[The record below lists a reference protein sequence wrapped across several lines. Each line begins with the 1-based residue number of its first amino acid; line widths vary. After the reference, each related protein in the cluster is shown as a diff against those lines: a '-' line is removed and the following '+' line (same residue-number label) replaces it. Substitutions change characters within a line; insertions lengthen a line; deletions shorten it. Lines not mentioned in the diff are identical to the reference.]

1 MTDEEQA
8 PEEFT
13 ESNPPLAAPPAEAGF
28 STNFHLTHDKT
39 GPIQFTFRGAYSSD
53 WPDVMR
59 DVSAFVKHM
68 TERGYRFNVPQP
80 APPPTPNK
88 AAEIMAEAGNHESA
102 QAIKEMAERVPDPPQ
117 GKQWQTIA
125 AARVVIKPE
134 PGDLVTIEFYEPN
147 HKWPDIKANKWK
159 HERAA
164 GLLKHVTSASVTAPA
179 DLSLGCV
186 VYYVNGAEKKDK
198 PGEFWKDIYHVRPL

>member
-1 MTDEEQA
+1 MTDQA
-8 PEEFT
+8 QDHEEFT
-13 ESNPPLAAPPAEAGF
+13 EPLPRIVPAEAGF
-28 STNFHLTHDKT
+28 SANFHLTHEKT
-39 GPIQFTFRGAYSSD
+39 GPIQFTFRGATSAE
-53 WPDVMR
+53 WHAVMN
-59 DVSAFVKHM
+59 DVSEFTQHM
-68 TERGYRFNVPQP
+68 KALGYRFNVPQA
-80 APPPTPNK
+80 APPPVANK
-88 AAEIMAEAGNHESA
+88 AAEIVAEEGNHELSA
-102 QAIKEMAERVPDPPQ
+102 QIKAQAERVPDPPA

-134 PGDLVTIEFYEPN
+134 PGDLVSVEFYEPN

-159 HERAA
+159 NERAA
-164 GLLKHVTSASVTAPA
+164 GLLKHVTSADVSKAA